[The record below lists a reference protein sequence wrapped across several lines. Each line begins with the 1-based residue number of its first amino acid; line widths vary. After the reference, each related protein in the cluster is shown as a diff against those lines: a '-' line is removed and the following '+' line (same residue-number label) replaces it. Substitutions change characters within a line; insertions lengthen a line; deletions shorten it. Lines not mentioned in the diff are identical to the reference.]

1 MQKLLI
7 ADSSEE
13 FSLVLAGSLRTA
25 FQVEC
30 CTTGDQALT
39 LLRSLK
45 PDILLLDLMMP
56 ELDGLEILRSVKEE
70 QLCRCVIVTS
80 AFASD
85 YLLESIRELPVD
97 YFYRKPCSV
106 ASITDRIADL
116 AARIGPGRTNPDPHC
131 AVSSTLLALNIPTHK
146 KGFRYARCG
155 ILMLAG
161 DPDLQVTKEVYPAIA
176 KEFST
181 STTAVEKSIRGAI
194 DSAWETHDPAVW
206 RRYFHPAANGR
217 IPRPTNTQFLSRL
230 ADVVASYTQKQA

>member
-13 FSLVLAGSLRTA
+13 FSLVLAGSLRTS

-30 CTTGDQALT
+30 CTAGDQALA

-45 PDILLLDLMMP
+45 PDILLLDLMLP
-56 ELDGLEILRSVKEE
+56 ELDGLDILRVVKEE

-85 YLLESIRELPVD
+85 YLLEAIRELPVD
-97 YFYRKPCSV
+97 YFYRKPCSLS
-106 ASITDRIADL
+106 SITDRIQDL
-116 AARIGPGRTNPDPHC
+116 AGRIGPGSAQPDPHC

-155 ILMLAG
+155 ILMLAS

-176 KEFST
+176 KEFGT
-181 STTAVEKSIRGAI
+181 SSTAVEKAIRSAI
-194 DSAWETHDPAVW
+194 DSAWESHNPSVW
-206 RRYFHPAANGR
+206 CQYFHPAVSGG

-230 ADVVASYTQKQA
+230 ADVIAGYARKQA

>member
-13 FSLVLAGSLRTA
+13 FSMVLVGSLRTS

-30 CTTGDQALT
+30 CTAGDQALV
-39 LLRSLK
+39 LLRSFK

-56 ELDGLEILRSVKEE
+56 ELDGLDILRAVKEE

-85 YLLESIRELPVD
+85 YLLETIRELPVD

-106 ASITDRIADL
+106 SSITDRIIDL
-116 AARIGPGRTNPDPHC
+116 AARIGPGQTQPDPHC

-146 KGFRYARCG
+146 KGFRYARSC
-155 ILMLAG
+155 ILMLAEN
-161 DPDLQVTKEVYPAIA
+161 PDQQITKEVYPAVA

-181 STTAVEKSIRGAI
+181 STTAVEKAIRSAI
-194 DSAWETHDPAVW
+194 DSAWEHHNPIIWRQYFPPAI
-206 RRYFHPAANGR
+206 NGQ

-230 ADVVASYTQKQA
+230 ADVMASYSQRQA

>member
-13 FSLVLAGSLRTA
+13 FSLVLAGSLRTS

-30 CTTGDQALT
+30 CTSGDQALV

-45 PDILLLDLMMP
+45 PDILLLDLMLP
-56 ELDGLEILRSVKEE
+56 ELDGLEILRIVKEE

-85 YLLESIRELPVD
+85 YLLEAIRELPVD
-97 YFYRKPCSV
+97 YFYRKPCSM
-106 ASITDRIADL
+106 AAIAERIADL
-116 AARIGPGRTNPDPHC
+116 SVRIGPGHTRPDPHC

-146 KGFRYARCG
+146 KGFRYARSG
-155 ILMLAG
+155 ILMLAR
-161 DPDLQVTKEVYPAIA
+161 DPDLQVTKEVYPSIA
-176 KEFST
+176 KEFGT
-181 STTAVEKSIRGAI
+181 SATAVEKSIRSAI
-194 DSAWETHDPAVW
+194 DSAWEPHNPAVW
-206 RRYFHPAANGR
+206 RQYFHPAASGQ

-230 ADVVASYTQKQA
+230 ADVVASYTVQQA

>member
-13 FSLVLAGSLRTA
+13 FLMVLAGSLRTS

-30 CTTGDQALT
+30 CTSGNQALN
-39 LLRSLK
+39 LLRSMK

-56 ELDGLEILRSVKEE
+56 ELDGLDILRVVKEE

-85 YLLESIRELPVD
+85 YLLEAIRELPVD

-106 ASITDRIADL
+106 SSITDRIMDL
-116 AARIGPGRTNPDPHC
+116 ASRIGPGQFQLDPHC

-146 KGFRYARCG
+146 KGFRYARSC
-155 ILMLAG
+155 ILMLAENA
-161 DPDLQVTKEVYPAIA
+161 DQQITKEVYPSVA

-181 STTAVEKSIRGAI
+181 STTAVEKAIRSAI
-194 DSAWETHDPAVW
+194 DSAWERHNPVIWAQYFSPAI
-206 RRYFHPAANGR
+206 NGQ
-217 IPRPTNTQFLSRL
+217 IPRPTNTQFLSRI
-230 ADVVASYTQKQA
+230 ADVVASYALKQA

>member
-13 FSLVLAGSLRTA
+13 FSLVLAGSLRTS
-25 FQVEC
+25 FQVEY
-30 CTTGDQALT
+30 CTTGDQALV

-56 ELDGLEILRSVKEE
+56 ELDGLDILRIVKDE
-70 QLCRCVIVTS
+70 QLCRCTIVTS

-85 YLLESIRELPVD
+85 YLLEAIRELPVD
-97 YFYRKPCSV
+97 YFYRKPCSIS
-106 ASITDRIADL
+106 SIADRITDL
-116 AARIGPGRTNPDPHC
+116 AARIGPGPTQPDPHC
-131 AVSSTLLALNIPTHK
+131 AISSTLLALNIPTHK

-155 ILMLAG
+155 VLMLAE

-176 KEFST
+176 KDFGT
-181 STTAVEKSIRGAI
+181 TTTAVEKAIRSAI
-194 DSAWETHDPAVW
+194 DSAWENHNPSVW
-206 RRYFHPAANGR
+206 RQYFLPAANGR

-230 ADVVASYTQKQA
+230 ADVLASFVRRQA